1 MGALNAS
8 PGVIIFTSAATISG
22 LYAFACQIREDR
34 VAREVVRR
42 VRERHPAAWQRMSWV
57 HRRIANPSVKLRE
70 LLSKHGVSDGNL
82 EQQIELVERLE
93 RHKIV
98 ALGAAFLCIAVLL
111 VGSQVWGWVW
121 D

>member
-1 MGALNAS
+1 MGALDAS
-8 PGVIIFTSAATISG
+8 PGVIIFTSAATIAG

-34 VAREVVRR
+34 VACEAVRR
-42 VRERHPAAWQRMSWV
+42 VRERHPGACQSMSWV
-57 HRRIANPSVKLRE
+57 LRRIANPSVKLRE
-70 LLSKHGVSDGNL
+70 LRSRHGVSDGDL
-82 EQQIELVERLE
+82 EQQIELVQRLE

-111 VGSQVWGWVW
+111 VGSQFWGWVW